1 MGGRTPQLA
10 TLQFL
15 HLGGL
20 DYPHSGPGYHLRYQ
34 TVRGKQMPHHDLLII
49 GAGSGNTVARKNYS
63 EMDVAIVEPWVFGG
77 TCLNRGCI
85 PSKMFVHAADV
96 ALSARRGES
105 LGVHTTFE
113 GADWPAIR
121 DRVFGRIDPIALS
134 GRDYRVGLE
143 NMTVYESHARF
154 TGERRVDIDGTSVS
168 AEQIVVAAGG
178 RPVAPDLPG
187 LTEVPFH
194 TSDSIMR
201 LDSLP
206 EHLVILGGGFI
217 AIEMAH
223 VFEALGSR
231 VTIVH
236 RSDLLL
242 RGADESIRERITEIY
257 SARMDVRLNTTV
269 TTVSHE
275 NGFTLDLS
283 DGSSLEADQLLVATG
298 RRPNSDTLDVAAGG
312 IDTNELGLI
321 TTDDYLRTS
330 SDGVWALGDITNP
343 AQLKHIANAEA
354 RILTHNLLN
363 PDDLWAMDNS
373 ITPHAVFG
381 HPQIGSVGRTEQEL
395 VDAGTPHTVS
405 VRNYSDIAYGW
416 AMEDSTGF
424 VKLLADPSSRLLL
437 GAHII
442 GPHAP
447 TLIQQLIQGMTS
459 GQTVDEMARGQLYV
473 HPAMP
478 EVVEQALLEL

>member
-1 MGGRTPQLA
+1 
-10 TLQFL
+10 
-15 HLGGL
+15 
-20 DYPHSGPGYHLRYQ
+20 
-34 TVRGKQMPHHDLLII
+34 MPHHDLLII
-49 GAGSGNTVARKNYS
+49 GAGSGNTVVRKSYS
-63 EMDVAIVEPWVFGG
+63 EMDVAIVEPWAFGG

-96 ALSARRGES
+96 ALSARRGGS
-105 LGVHTTFE
+105 LGLHTTFE
-113 GADWPAIR
+113 GADWQAIR
-121 DRVFGRIDPIALS
+121 DRVFGRIDPIAVS

-154 TGERRVDIDGTSVS
+154 TGDRCVDVGGTSVS
-168 AEQIVVAAGG
+168 ADQIVVSAGG

-187 LTEVPFH
+187 LAEVPFH

-223 VFEALGSR
+223 VFEALGSQ

-236 RSDLLL
+236 RGDLLL
-242 RGADESIRERITEIY
+242 RGADEAIRERITEVY
-257 SARMDVRLNTTV
+257 SGRMGVRLNTTV
-269 TTVSHE
+269 TAVAHDH
-275 NGFTLDLS
+275 GFRLELS
-283 DGSSLEADQLLVATG
+283 DGSTLEADQLLVATG
-298 RRPNSDTLDVAAGG
+298 RRPNSDTLNVAAGG
-312 IDTNELGLI
+312 IETDERGLI
-321 TTDDYLRTS
+321 ATDDYLRTS
-330 SDGVWALGDITNP
+330 AEGVWALGDITNP
-343 AQLKHIANAEA
+343 AQLKHTANAEA

-363 PDDLWAMDNS
+363 PEDLWAMDNS
-373 ITPHAVFG
+373 LTPHAVFG
-381 HPQIGSVGRTEQEL
+381 HPQIGSVGHTEQNL
-395 VDAGTPHTVS
+395 VDAGTPHLVS
-405 VRNYSDIAYGW
+405 VRNFSDIAYGW

-424 VKLLADPSSRLLL
+424 VKLLADPDSRLLL

-447 TLIQQLIQGMTS
+447 TLIQQLIQGMAS
-459 GQTVDEMARGQLYV
+459 GTTVDEMARDQLYV